1 MEDGVEV
8 PGHVDKLCDICT
20 HESKAVALQK
30 VFHVTGIA
38 SGEIVETN
46 EVVAFIQ
53 EALFYDRRQKRRRVL
68 S

>member
-8 PGHVDKLCDICT
+8 PGYVDELSDICT
-20 HESKAVALQK
+20 HESEVVAFQK

-38 SGEIVETN
+38 SGEIVETDN
-46 EVVAFIQ
+46 FVSFIQ
-53 EALFYDRRQKRRRVL
+53 EALTKVR